1 VMQKLGRVAIATAAA
16 AAVFGAAP
24 AHAASPDNGTISKS
38 KRTIK
43 WTGGPY
49 AVSYPTTDVECPG
62 GKTDPVCDHFFLKV
76 DMGDGAVI
84 KVTIA
89 GSTSGLEFLQSIA
102 AGPNDFDLF
111 VYAPDGTKVGESAT
125 PRGRESV
132 TFVHK
137 RAFRNK
143 PYEVRVV
150 PYLVVPGATYQG
162 TVRAMTSV
170 R

>member
-1 VMQKLGRVAIATAAA
+1 
-16 AAVFGAAP
+16 
-24 AHAASPDNGTISKS
+24 
-38 KRTIK
+38 
-43 WTGGPY
+43 
-49 AVSYPTTDVECPG
+49 
-62 GKTDPVCDHFFLKV
+62 
-76 DMGDGAVI
+76 
-84 KVTIA
+84 
-89 GSTSGLEFLQSIA
+89 
-102 AGPNDFDLF
+102 LF

-162 TVRAMTSV
+162 TGRAMTSV